1 MSDYSFK
8 IEEIQNAKMAPA
20 IPIPYGAPEFETV
33 KFNTPITPKENVL
46 RIYKKEKPLWMP
58 SLYFDVNFIQPLVMP
73 DAYARCKG
81 GIDWFGIE
89 WEYEPQTKAA
99 MVKPGTRRLDEITNW
114 EKLVFPDLSAIDW
127 QKDYDENYK
136 DKIDPD
142 KATAFVIVNGLF
154 ERTADLTSF
163 EDTFCYLLEEEEA
176 LEAFYTKLTDFH
188 IELMKIAKEVYHA
201 DIITF
206 HDDMGTQKNSFF
218 SPTTFEEVMLPHYKR
233 MNDAAHEMGL
243 YVNFHSCGCVG
254 NQIQLL

>member
-176 LEAFYTKLTDFH
+176 L
-188 IELMKIAKEVYHA
+188 
-201 DIITF
+201 
-206 HDDMGTQKNSFF
+206 
-218 SPTTFEEVMLPHYKR
+218 
-233 MNDAAHEMGL
+233 
-243 YVNFHSCGCVG
+243 
-254 NQIQLL
+254 